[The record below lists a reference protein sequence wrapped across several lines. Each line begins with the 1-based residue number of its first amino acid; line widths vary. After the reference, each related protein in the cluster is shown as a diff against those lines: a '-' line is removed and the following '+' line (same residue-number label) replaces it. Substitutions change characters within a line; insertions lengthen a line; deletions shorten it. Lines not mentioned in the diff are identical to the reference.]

1 MTSWF
6 GRSQSRR
13 LLSTFTILA
22 TLTAGI
28 LIGSVVSHGVKGK
41 EQVNSSDATPLKVPS
56 PQLLSNTFST
66 IAKDVEPAVVN
77 INTES
82 LPKEN
87 PHRRGNRAIPNQ
99 QDPDNGGD
107 QQGQGDQSMQDFMRR
122 FFGGQMPGGGDQ
134 EQGPREAL
142 GSGFIVDSK
151 GYILTNNHVVD
162 KADRITVKLASDP
175 EGDPGRPAKVVG
187 VDKSTDIAVLK
198 IETKEPLPTVK
209 LGNSDSMQI
218 GDWVLAIGSPFGLQE
233 TVTAGIVSSKDRDI
247 GGGGGVASQFQ
258 RFIQTDAA
266 INPGNSGGP
275 LLNMNG
281 EVIGVNTA
289 IYTQSSGYQGVGFAM
304 PSNTVA
310 DVYNQLIGPEHKV
323 TRGWIGIAFQPA
335 VSSATA
341 RVYGFKTGVLV
352 SSVDPSGPA
361 EKAGLRTGDVI
372 TTIDGRSIKGGDD
385 LVGDISSR
393 HPGASVKIG
402 YLRSGKPDSTVLIVG
417 DRDKGLAA
425 RTSATGKDDSGA
437 PSDDTAN
444 AAKIGVTIRNVPA
457 TIATKMGIKGG
468 VQIMNV
474 KPGSF
479 ADEIALPQGV
489 VVTEIN
495 KKPVNN
501 DQDFKAIVSGLK
513 SGDDVVF
520 VFHSP
525 LDTQH
530 GSSFAG
536 GTLP

>member
-1 MTSWF
+1 
-6 GRSQSRR
+6 
-13 LLSTFTILA
+13 
-22 TLTAGI
+22 
-28 LIGSVVSHGVKGK
+28 
-41 EQVNSSDATPLKVPS
+41 
-56 PQLLSNTFST
+56 
-66 IAKDVEPAVVN
+66 
-77 INTES
+77 
-82 LPKEN
+82 
-87 PHRRGNRAIPNQ
+87 
-99 QDPDNGGD
+99 
-107 QQGQGDQSMQDFMRR
+107 
-122 FFGGQMPGGGDQ
+122 
-134 EQGPREAL
+134 
-142 GSGFIVDSK
+142 
-151 GYILTNNHVVD
+151 
-162 KADRITVKLASDP
+162 
-175 EGDPGRPAKVVG
+175 VVG

-198 IETKEPLPTVK
+198 IETKDPLPTVK

-247 GGGGGVASQFQ
+247 GGGVANQFQ

-275 LLNMNG
+275 LLNMSG
-281 EVIGVNTA
+281 EVIGINTA
-289 IYTQSSGYQGVGFAM
+289 IYTQSQGYQGVGFAM

-310 DVYNQLIGPEHKV
+310 DVYNQLIGPTHKV
-323 TRGWIGIAFQPA
+323 TRGWIGIAFQPT

-352 SSVDPSGPA
+352 SSVDPNGPA

-385 LVGDISSR
+385 LVADISSR
-393 HPGASVKIG
+393 HPGASVKLG
-402 YLRSGKPDSTVLIVG
+402 YLRAGKAENTVLVVG

-425 RTSATGKDDSGA
+425 RSTVAGNDNPDNPA
-437 PSDDTAN
+437 DDTAN
-444 AAKIGVTIRNVPA
+444 AAKIGVTIRNVPPALA
-457 TIATKMGIKGG
+457 TRMALKGG
-468 VQIMNV
+468 VQIMSV

-501 DQDFKAIVSGLK
+501 DQDFKSIVSGLK

-525 LDTQH
+525 QDTQH

>member
-1 MTSWF
+1 M
-6 GRSQSRR
+6 
-13 LLSTFTILA
+13 
-22 TLTAGI
+22 
-28 LIGSVVSHGVKGK
+28 
-41 EQVNSSDATPLKVPS
+41 
-56 PQLLSNTFST
+56 
-66 IAKDVEPAVVN
+66 VN

-87 PHRRGNRAIPNQ
+87 PHRRGGRQVVPQN
-99 QDPDNGGD
+99 PDDQENNGGED
-107 QQGQGDQSMQDFMRR
+107 QDGGGQGDNSMQDFFNH
-122 FFGGQMPGGGDQ
+122 FFGGQVPGGGGE

-198 IETKEPLPTVK
+198 IETKEPLPTIK

-247 GGGGGVASQFQ
+247 GGGVASQFQ

-275 LLNMNG
+275 LVNMNG
-281 EVIGVNTA
+281 EVIGINTA
-289 IYTQSSGYQGVGFAM
+289 IYTQSMGYQGVGFAM
-304 PSNTVA
+304 PSNTVV

-323 TRGWIGIAFQPA
+323 TRGWIGIAFQPSI
-335 VSSATA
+335 SSATA
-341 RVYGFKTGVLV
+341 RVYGFKTGVVV

-361 EKAGLRTGDVI
+361 DKAGLRTGDVI
-372 TTIDGRSIKGGDD
+372 TSIDGRSIKGGDD
-385 LVGDISSR
+385 LVADISSR
-393 HPGASVKIG
+393 HPGSSVKVG
-402 YLRSGKPDSTVLIVG
+402 YLRGGKSETTVLVVG

-425 RTSATGKDDSGA
+425 RTSATPGDNNPNA
-437 PSDDTAN
+437 PEDNSSAT
-444 AAKIGVTIRNVPA
+444 KIGVTIRNVPPA
-457 TIATKMGIKGG
+457 LATKMAIKGG
-468 VQIMNV
+468 VQIMSV
-474 KPGSF
+474 TPGSF

-495 KKPVNN
+495 RKPVNN
-501 DQDFKAIVSGLK
+501 DQDFKSIVSGLK

-520 VFHSP
+520 VVHQP
-525 LDTQH
+525 QDTQH
-530 GSSFAG
+530 GSSFIG